1 MDNFDL
7 KKYLAE
13 SKLLKEEEVDVLG
26 NEFLQD
32 IQDTM
37 KMYYKMNVDMDDIKD
52 WVNMYYIGYNSEF
65 DEGPGDVDYEGNEFG
80 SEDYESEKKE
90 LVFDTAEREDFYMHL
105 NPEADST
112 FPNLAEGK
120 LAEDDV
126 FRDKKGSFRNQYS
139 IGKAS
144 DIYDDFETYYERWED
159 EFVEGNSFNFDDE
172 DEWNETNTPG
182 DKVAS
187 HSWEIGYEEEDDYY
201 KPIIYNML
209 NYLKKNKIYK
219 YKNDDGIDAEF
230 TFDDRGNSID
240 MVIYY
245 TANDIE
251 KYS

>member
-1 MDNFDL
+1 MKELYRFRQFL
-7 KKYLAE
+7 TEGVIKKEVTINGKTIDVSSIKIEGVDTSQGYDDGTTGAFASYAE
-13 SKLLKEEEVDVLG
+13 
-26 NEFLQD
+26 F
-32 IQDTM
+32 
-37 KMYYKMNVDMDDIKD
+37 KD
-52 WVNMYYIGYNSEF
+52 
-65 DEGPGDVDYEGNEFG
+65 G
-80 SEDYESEKKE
+80 SELSDNELDKLTDENPDLIHELALEVFQMGESTDGVIKE
-90 LVFDTAEREDFYMHL
+90 D
-105 NPEADST
+105 N
-112 FPNLAEGK
+112 
-120 LAEDDV
+120 V

-139 IGKAS
+139 IGNAS

-230 TFDDRGNSID
+230 TLDDRGNSID

-245 TANDIE
+245 TAKDIE
-251 KYS
+251 KYKN

>member
-1 MDNFDL
+1 MKELYRFRQFL
-7 KKYLAE
+7 TEGVIKKEVTINGKTIDVSSIKIEGVDTSQGYDDGTTGAFASYAE
-13 SKLLKEEEVDVLG
+13 
-26 NEFLQD
+26 F
-32 IQDTM
+32 
-37 KMYYKMNVDMDDIKD
+37 KD
-52 WVNMYYIGYNSEF
+52 
-65 DEGPGDVDYEGNEFG
+65 G
-80 SEDYESEKKE
+80 SELSDNELDKLTDENPDLIHELALEVFQMGESTDGVIKE
-90 LVFDTAEREDFYMHL
+90 D
-105 NPEADST
+105 N
-112 FPNLAEGK
+112 
-120 LAEDDV
+120 V

-139 IGKAS
+139 IGNAS

-219 YKNDDGIDAEF
+219 YKNDDGINAEF

-251 KYS
+251 KYKN

>member
-1 MDNFDL
+1 M
-7 KKYLAE
+7 
-13 SKLLKEEEVDVLG
+13 
-26 NEFLQD
+26 
-32 IQDTM
+32 
-37 KMYYKMNVDMDDIKD
+37 
-52 WVNMYYIGYNSEF
+52 
-65 DEGPGDVDYEGNEFG
+65 
-80 SEDYESEKKE
+80 KE
-90 LVFDTAEREDFYMHL
+90 LYRFRQF
-105 NPEADST
+105 
-112 FPNLAEGK
+112 LAEGVTTDEITSRVRK
-120 LAEDDV
+120 LGKEKGIEDKYIEDYIDELDGNFEPDAYENSTDKDLLDDLKSYIDLSEGVIKEDNV

-139 IGKAS
+139 IGNAS

-230 TFDDRGNSID
+230 TLDDRFDSIV

-245 TANDIE
+245 SADDIE
-251 KYS
+251 KYKN

>member
-13 SKLLKEEEVDVLG
+13 GKLFE
-26 NEFLQD
+26 
-32 IQDTM
+32 
-37 KMYYKMNVDMDDIKD
+37 
-52 WVNMYYIGYNSEF
+52 
-65 DEGPGDVDYEGNEFG
+65 
-80 SEDYESEKKE
+80 
-90 LVFDTAEREDFYMHL
+90 EDFK
-105 NPEADST
+105 NPILDKYLKLKKSIDYKTVFPTDLQSFVDSLDNT
-112 FPNLAEGK
+112 ERDGLENDLAKGK

-159 EFVEGNSFNFDDE
+159 EFVEGNSFDFDDE

-187 HSWEIGYEEEDDYY
+187 HSWEISYEEEDDYY
-201 KPIIYNML
+201 EPIIYNML

-245 TANDIE
+245 TANDIK